1 MKIRSTLFG
10 ALLLCAALVVPA
22 SADQGKSKDKKQ
34 KQEQGQQQG
43 QSEGRAAER
52 GKPTEAEQRT
62 DQDDRE
68 PDPARDDND
77 RDTPGGDAIRMHG
90 LDTDRDGRITRAE
103 WRGNDTSFSQHDKNG
118 DGVLAGAE
126 ITPGEPL
133 TDDEDPSNDWQ
144 EWWDFHQ
151 GQFDTGAF
159 DGMDKDENQS
169 VSREEW
175 AGSFALFD
183 RLDRDHNGVISQQEY
198 EDREYRGL
206 TREALFGKMD
216 VNANGRLEPS
226 EWWWSRDAF
235 ALVDRDSNGW
245 VTPDELMHR
254 GEPQPR

>member
-10 ALLLCAALVVPA
+10 ALLLCAALVMPA
-22 SADQGKSKDKKQ
+22 GADQDKNKDKKKQ
-34 KQEQGQQQG
+34 GQEQGQ
-43 QSEGRAAER
+43 SEDRAAER

-77 RDTPGGDAIRMHG
+77 LDTPGGDAIRMQG
-90 LDTDRDGRITRAE
+90 LDTDGDGRITRAE
-103 WRGNDTSFSQHDKNG
+103 WRGNDNSFSQHDKNG

-126 ITPGEPL
+126 ITPTEPL
-133 TDDEDPSNDWQ
+133 TDNEDPANDWQ

-151 GQFDTGAF
+151 GQFDSGAF

-175 AGSFALFD
+175 AGSPALFD
-183 RLDRDHNGVISQQEY
+183 RLDRDHDGVVSQQEY
-198 EDREYRGL
+198 EDREYRGM
-206 TREALFGKMD
+206 TREAIFGKMD
-216 VNANGRLEPS
+216 TNGNGRLEPA

-245 VTPDELMHR
+245 VTPEELLHR